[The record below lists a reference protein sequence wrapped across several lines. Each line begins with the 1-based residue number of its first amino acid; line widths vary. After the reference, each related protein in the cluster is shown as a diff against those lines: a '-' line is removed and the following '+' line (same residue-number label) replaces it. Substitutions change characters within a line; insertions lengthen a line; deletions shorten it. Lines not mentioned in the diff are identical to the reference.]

1 MLASKDH
8 KAKKGE
14 TYTISEEDYE
24 EIEGNVKTDIQPI
37 LENIENVANQAE
49 VIAKGKSSSV
59 VKDTWAEMEQ
69 WLKDIA
75 NKGTHKIGDNLYIK
89 AKYKDETMTER
100 QPDYWIAEVLEEPN
114 ENGYYYEISELEADK
129 PDLEAYAKKEQ
140 FVTLTQAEY
149 DALEEKSTNTY
160 YFIIEEE

>member
-1 MLASKDH
+1 MM
-8 KAKKGE
+8 
-14 TYTISEEDYE
+14 
-24 EIEGNVKTDIQPI
+24 
-37 LENIENVANQAE
+37 IENNEKFNDIEVIVYVPSSKKRIRERGFNQAE

-59 VKDTWAEMEQ
+59 VTDTWAEMEQ

-114 ENGYYYEISELEADK
+114 EKGYYYEISELEADK
-129 PDLEAYAKKEQ
+129 PDLEAYTKKEQ
-140 FVTLTQAEY
+140 FITLSQEAY
-149 DALEEKSTNTY
+149 DKLETKSANTY
-160 YFIIEEE
+160 YYIPEQEE